1 MNGETPLS
9 ANGTLLV
16 ILTPV
21 NDPPVLQ
28 LFEFGKNTIPP
39 SHVVHVTAPYNPSG
53 TTYTPLVFLLAAYD
67 VDYFF
72 DVDAVLKIEFLAPLH
87 GTISSPTPQMTSLM
101 LPQDCSKPWDERRM
115 PWDTL
120 VEMISAEL
128 DNISIPNPCDTQLIQ
143 SPEIMWVTTL
153 LSYTPHVG
161 YDGVDEIK
169 VRNYV
174 ANSDATEGMFMV

>member
-1 MNGETPLS
+1 MRGETPLS

-28 LFEFGKNTIPP
+28 LFEFGKDTIPP
-39 SHVVHVTAPYNPSG
+39 SHVVHVNAPYNPSG
-53 TTYTPLVFLLAAYD
+53 TTHMALDFLLAAYD

-72 DVDAVLKIEFLAPLH
+72 DVDPVLKIEFLAPLH
-87 GTISSPTPQMTSLM
+87 GTISYHTPQKTSLM
-101 LPQDCSKPWDERRM
+101 LPQDCSKPWGERRAT
-115 PWDTL
+115 WDTL
-120 VEMISAEL
+120 VAMISAGA

-153 LSYTPHVG
+153 LKYTPHVN

-169 VRNYV
+169 VRNK
-174 ANSDATEGMFMV
+174 EGYS